1 MVSYS
6 TAWVI
11 RTAPELTFH
20 NCYLL
25 LISRTIRRLLMFYK
39 YDALFYKRH
48 NTMPCGVR
56 SSARIRYYH
65 YMRALAVKTHSY
77 PRQCGNAPGFH
88 TVNILWTSNVTFGQ
102 LFHTCLNGTEFKTF
116 VEDDIGLWWSEKP
129 LDVVIYSS
137 KILFYSA
144 SPKTGFISP
153 RAIEIGTRSD
163 LPIPY
168 VQLPEKLSTDG
179 VTGSRCLLNSFCI

>member
-1 MVSYS
+1 MPVHSVLSYS

-65 YMRALAVKTHSY
+65 YMRAPAVKTHSY
-77 PRQCGNAPGFH
+77 PRQCGNAPGVH
-88 TVNILWTSNVTFGQ
+88 TVNIFEHRQRHIW
-102 LFHTCLNGTEFKTF
+102 
-116 VEDDIGLWWSEKP
+116 
-129 LDVVIYSS
+129 
-137 KILFYSA
+137 
-144 SPKTGFISP
+144 
-153 RAIEIGTRSD
+153 AIIWYM
-163 LPIPY
+163 P
-168 VQLPEKLSTDG
+168 
-179 VTGSRCLLNSFCI
+179 